1 LDSKAKSNERTSL
14 LCTADEGTFTV
25 GSLRLGGVE
34 QFTTDLIFDA
44 GVEVSFSVV
53 GPSSIHL
60 FGYFL
65 GEKDDFDD
73 EFDDEEGF
81 GLLGEDSEGEEGE
94 DEEGAEELPV
104 KMLPPPAKA
113 ENGKKGNNKRKNES
127 EAPVTPVQTPNK
139 KAKQADTPKQ
149 AETPKAEA
157 ASQAQATQDTPKS
170 LSKKEKRKLA
180 KEKKEAEATTP
191 EAKKEATPATP
202 ATPAE
207 SKQKKKQE
215 TPSSQAKEVHPVTPR
230 PGSTP
235 LKEPAVKKLPNGL
248 QIEDLVIGTGET
260 ATPGKKVGVKYVG
273 RLENGK
279 MFDSSLK
286 RPFGFRLGV
295 GSVIKGWDMGVKG
308 MKVGGKRKL
317 VIPPALGYGA
327 KGAAPEIPPNATLHF
342 EVELVEA

>member
-1 LDSKAKSNERTSL
+1 VSLDAKAKSNERTSL

-81 GLLGEDSEGEEGE
+81 DFLGEGSEGEEGE
-94 DEEGAEELPV
+94 DEEGDEELPV

-127 EAPVTPVQTPNK
+127 EAPVTPAQTPNK
-139 KAKQADTPKQ
+139 KAKQ

-157 ASQAQATQDTPKS
+157 APQAQAAQETPKS

-191 EAKKEATPATP
+191 ETKKEATTPATP

-207 SKQKKKQE
+207 SKQKQKKQE
-215 TPSSQAKEVHPVTPR
+215 TPSSQAKEHPVTPR

-260 ATPGKKVGVKYVG
+260 ATPGKKVSVKYVG
-273 RLENGK
+273 KLENGK